1 MPPTAEPATPV
12 SSPAS
17 PTRSAPPGSKRGF
30 LAEFLRRPTQIGAV
44 APSSPYLAERM
55 LEGLDIGK
63 ARVVVEYG
71 PGTGAFT
78 RAILS
83 HISPQ
88 QTKFF
93 AIEINLPLV
102 EAFRKRFPR
111 LTIKHGSVTDVERFC
126 REEGVELPNPHQP
139 AAAAGGVDVIISG
152 LPWASFPEALQRE
165 ALAAVVRVLRPGGK
179 LVTFGYH
186 VGLLLP
192 AGQRFYR
199 LLPEYFPTVT
209 RSGPV
214 WRNVPPAFVVR
225 CVK

>member
-1 MPPTAEPATPV
+1 MPPTVEPVT
-12 SSPAS
+12 PAS
-17 PTRSAPPGSKRGF
+17 PPTRSAPPGSKRGF

-55 LEGLDIGK
+55 LEGLNVGK
-63 ARVVVEYG
+63 ASVIVEYG

-78 RAILS
+78 RAILA

-88 QTKFF
+88 HTKFF

-102 EAFRKRFPR
+102 ETFRKRFPG
-111 LTIKHGSVTDVERFC
+111 LKIKHGSVTDVERFC
-126 REEGVELPNPHQP
+126 REEGVLPPNPHQP
-139 AAAAGGVDVIISG
+139 AGAAGGVDLIISG
-152 LPWASFPEALQRE
+152 LPWASFPESLQRE
-165 ALAAVVRVLRPGGK
+165 ALAAAVRVLSPGGK
-179 LVTFGYH
+179 LITFGYH

-199 LLPEYFPTVT
+199 MLPEYFARVE
-209 RSGPV
+209 RSAPV